1 MRWGVALSERRNGWT
16 LPAAVSVSA
25 VRRAD
30 GLGPLPAGPGRRYG
44 PLLVAGWGVGLIGAG
59 LFTADPVSGY
69 PAGTP
74 DLLPGYGSTAAAV
87 HDTTSL
93 IAFLALAAAYVVFGR
108 RFAEDGRWG
117 RVVYTAAT
125 AAVFLVALGLS
136 SLAFAQNPT
145 LVDLG
150 GLFQRSMIIVGWAW
164 LTLLVHNHRQAA
176 GSSPSSASVAQP
188 AR

>member
-1 MRWGVALSERRNGWT
+1 MRWGAALSERRNGWT

-117 RVVYTAAT
+117 RVDDRGGIQIVDFVAIGVLNLAYAWGLRIGLHPGRVRAWQISSTASP
-125 AAVFLVALGLS
+125 G
-136 SLAFAQNPT
+136 SLAVTVLRP
-145 LVDLG
+145 G
-150 GLFQRSMIIVGWAW
+150 CSCC
-164 LTLLVHNHRQAA
+164 
-176 GSSPSSASVAQP
+176 
-188 AR
+188 